1 MRPQTSGGFMVSS
14 WVGALDPSQ
23 SFCPHEILE
32 NNIRAKC
39 WVNIGS
45 TRKEYFKS
53 SNSYTFH
60 FPLILYKY
68 EFSTL
73 HFLYW

>member
-1 MRPQTSGGFMVSS
+1 MVSS

-39 WVNIGS
+39 WVSIGS
-45 TRKEYFKS
+45 TRKEYFLLCYFKS

-68 EFSTL
+68 DFSTL